1 MVLFCSVIDSCRN
14 FIVPELPCG
23 KILIID
29 ILSTWGDKH
38 YAGLNGIEIFSDTG
52 QLVSVNKVNNLSLIQ
67 RFHKYT
73 YITMS
78 YYLYLTS
85 FLYTIFYRYQKIHQI

>member
-1 MVLFCSVIDSCRN
+1 MVLCHSVIDSCRN

-38 YAGLNGIEIFSDTG
+38 YVGLNGIEIFADTG
-52 QLVSVNKVNNLSLIQ
+52 QLVSINKVNNLSLME
-67 RFHKYT
+67 RFDRIYIYLLIT
-73 YITMS
+73 YI
-78 YYLYLTS
+78 
-85 FLYTIFYRYQKIHQI
+85 